1 MVSSL
6 SLLSNFDRLIL
17 QNRLY
22 SAASATAKAP
32 AKPLPAAPVS
42 VRVVCLLPWLLLSI
56 VYSTYNKYSCFFR
69 DTLCEEISVERG
81 PHLIGRGLN
90 KQGLHLGFVL

>member
-6 SLLSNFDRLIL
+6 SLLSNIDCLIL

-56 VYSTYNKYSCFFR
+56 VCSTYNKYSCFS
-69 DTLCEEISVERG
+69 EIHCVNKYQLKGGRILLVEAST
-81 PHLIGRGLN
+81 N
-90 KQGLHLGFVL
+90 KGCI